1 MLHQGMTRCGN
12 PQSVHNLINTA
23 TLMPQLFDRNV
34 WAGLKR
40 IGEQSFLKGILKIGR
55 DSQGLYSWL
64 ILIFAREL
72 VAAFIGPLGLDRGSL
87 QLTLK
92 SQVVTLE
99 MLQAG
104 LPGGEHGPAKVGT
117 AVLHPGEGLVAVPRF
132 GYVVAMLCS
141 CIIYL
146 VQHTKCY
153 GYIPASMALVND
165 FMKSKRVLYFSCDL
179 KKNRHKENDTRLS
192 QMQTPTPVTDTHT
205 TTSVTNAQIQAMI
218 NEGVTA
224 DWQSCLQPK
233 MVMITYTLGTG
244 ARMAQCMLPPVN
256 VKGTDVVT
264 YSQRFQELALMCDR
278 MFQEEIDKD
287 AIEFVTKL
295 MDKKINT
302 WAERQATTKES
313 LMTPPGTTRISNL
326 SKTETKT
333 LEELYCH
340 WKW

>member
-23 TLMPQLFDRNV
+23 TLMPQLFDRND
-34 WAGLKR
+34 WPGLKDWR
-40 IGEQSFLKGILKIGR
+40 
-55 DSQGLYSWL
+55 
-64 ILIFAREL
+64 ARQE
-72 VAAFIGPLGLDRGSL
+72 D
-87 QLTLK
+87 Q
-92 SQVVTLE
+92 E
-99 MLQAG
+99 
-104 LPGGEHGPAKVGT
+104 
-117 AVLHPGEGLVAVPRF
+117 
-132 GYVVAMLCS
+132 
-141 CIIYL
+141 
-146 VQHTKCY
+146 
-153 GYIPASMALVND
+153 ALVSRD
-165 FMKSKRVLYFSCDL
+165 EKALGAADVKESGCYFRDATGRTTRRRGPVGLRIKVAERTTDSGCRVSKNSMDPQRSAQLYCTQLADCIDL
-179 KKNRHKENDTRLS
+179 LFCLATQYRSFVQKNRHKENDTRLS

-287 AIEFVTKL
+287 AIEFATKL